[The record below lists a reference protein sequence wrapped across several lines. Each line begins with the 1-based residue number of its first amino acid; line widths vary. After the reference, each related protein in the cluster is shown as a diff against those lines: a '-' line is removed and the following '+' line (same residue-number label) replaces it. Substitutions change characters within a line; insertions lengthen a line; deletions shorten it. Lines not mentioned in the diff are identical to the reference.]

1 MSNML
6 QRRTMALERTL
17 KLLTNGSSKD
27 PDAQWKAAIE
37 LGAIT
42 SLNDKSR
49 AARALREVLAAGQAH
64 ALTRAHAVESLGR
77 LGLRSSIPPLI
88 ESLTD
93 SYRLVRSYAVAALG
107 AIGDRRAVE
116 PLLAALRH
124 DDFFGV
130 RAEAVKTLA
139 DLTACGRDPALRRR
153 VFKEITRARLKEE
166 SKNLKGRERVLAELD
181 RAAARLGP
189 RATTRQ
195 HGQTRRA
202 DRRPS

>member
-1 MSNML
+1 MGRHFGHILVTGGAGYVGSNL
-6 QRRTMALERTL
+6 VP
-17 KLLTNGSSKD
+17 KLL
-27 PDAQWKAAIE
+27 AAGYAVTV
-37 LGAIT
+37 LDLYLYG
-42 SLNDKSR
+42 
-49 AARALREVLAAGQAH
+49 EVLAACQAH